1 MNTVKESSALTLR
14 VRFFDDND
22 TPSTPTSARWRL
34 FDVSNGKV
42 LQEWTD
48 LPVSSS
54 VAQIIVPAQLNAIN
68 NDRRRFQ
75 EHALSVQANVGETE
89 QYTDEVRYKVQ
100 NLSAFR

>member
-1 MNTVKESSALTLR
+1 MTAVKESSAVTVR
-14 VRFFDDND
+14 VRFFDTND
-22 TPSTPTSARWRL
+22 LPATPTSARWRL
-34 FDVSNGKV
+34 FDVTNNKV

-48 LPVSSS
+48 VPVVSAI
-54 VAQIIVPAQLNAIN
+54 AQIIVPAQLNAIT

-89 QYTDEVRYKVQ
+89 QYSDEVRYKVQ